1 MAPMKKILTVI
12 LFAATVIACKKTQTN
27 TAPPVRSN
35 KIAGKWTISSVTVI
49 PRDSTGKALNSG
61 TIYAEPSY
69 YYFQF
74 NTDNSWVQNLA
85 PDPNSGIGE
94 SGAYILHADTGFTL
108 INVNLPSSPEECKI
122 ATLNDSELVFS
133 HQKATLF
140 NGVTPGYLEYLFDL
154 KK

>member
-1 MAPMKKILTVI
+1 MKKLLIIILS
-12 LFAATVIACKKTQTN
+12 AAMVTACKKTQTN
-27 TAPPVRSN
+27 TAPPVKTN
-35 KIAGKWTISSVTVI
+35 KMAGKWTIASVTVI
-49 PRDSTGKALNSG
+49 PRDSTGKAINNG
-61 TIYAEPSY
+61 TVYPEPSY

-74 NTDNSWVQNLA
+74 NNDNSWVQNLA

-94 SGAYILHADTGFTL
+94 SGTYMLHADTSFTL
-108 INVNLPSSPEECKI
+108 INVNLPASPEQCKI
-122 ATLNDSELVFS
+122 ATLNDSVFVFS

>member
-1 MAPMKKILTVI
+1 MKNLLVITI
-12 LFAATVIACKKTQTN
+12 LFTTIFVACKKTQTN
-27 TAPPVRSN
+27 TAPPVKSN
-35 KIAGKWTISSVTVI
+35 KMAGKWTIVSVTVI
-49 PRDSTGKALNSG
+49 PRDSTGKAINNG
-61 TIYAEPSY
+61 TVYPEPSY

-74 NTDNSWVQNLA
+74 NADNSWVQNLA

-94 SGAYILHADTGFTL
+94 SGTYVLHADTSFTL
-108 INVNLPSSPEECKI
+108 TNVNLPASPEQCKI
-122 ATLNDSELVFS
+122 VTLNDSVFVFS